1 MIVSYNFLDDILG
14 YTSESGSGS
23 SNSTLRGLNDTL
35 ENLDSNSTQ
44 IGDEQLDTEAVS
56 LSNLTK
62 TCTSSLSYPHIT
74 HNVIES

>member
-1 MIVSYNFLDDILG
+1 MLVSYNFLDDILG
-14 YTSESGSGS
+14 YKSESGSGS

-56 LSNLTK
+56 NLTK
-62 TCTSSLSYPHIT
+62 TVTSSLDKLSSHIM
-74 HNVIES
+74 